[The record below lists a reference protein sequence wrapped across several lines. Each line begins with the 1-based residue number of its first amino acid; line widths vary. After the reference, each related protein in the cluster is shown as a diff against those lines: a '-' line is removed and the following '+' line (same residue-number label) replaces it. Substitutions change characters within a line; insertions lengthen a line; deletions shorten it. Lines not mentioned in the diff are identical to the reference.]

1 MNDRTIGV
9 QFERK
14 ECLIIVN
21 PRAHQTPRRRY
32 LLDAS
37 EWLESRGWKVDW
49 AETSA
54 PGDATSIAGRSAASG
69 LPLIFVCG
77 GDGTL
82 NETINGLA
90 GSDTTMSVIPAGT
103 VSLWAREINMLRPP
117 LDAVQSAIFG
127 TRRRID
133 LGKAGD
139 RYFLL
144 MASYGVDASVTHHVS
159 PRVKGY
165 MGATAYGIAAAREA
179 LTFNPVPIEV
189 TLDNEVRWMQV
200 LMVLAGNTQLYAG
213 FAKVAPDA
221 KVDDGLLDVC
231 IYQGRGKPEILAHA
245 TRTLFRLHR
254 RSRNVVYRRVKRLH
268 LAWEH
273 PLPLQLDGDP
283 FPGSPADIT
292 AAPSVLNVLV
302 PRGVK
307 TSLFSN

>member
-1 MNDRTIGV
+1 MDNRPRGA

-21 PRAHQTPRRRY
+21 PRAHQAPRRRY

-37 EWLESRGWKVDW
+37 DWLESRGWKVGW

-54 PGDATSIAGRSAASG
+54 PGDATAISARAAAEG
-69 LPLIFVCG
+69 VPLIFACG

-90 GSDTTMSVIPAGT
+90 GTDTTMSVIPAGT
-103 VSLWAREINMLRPP
+103 VNLWARELHMLRPP
-117 LDAVQSAIFG
+117 LDAVQMAVLG
-127 TRRRID
+127 ERRRID
-133 LGKAGD
+133 LGKAGE

-165 MGATAYGIAAAREA
+165 MGAPAYGLAAARQA
-179 LTFNPVPIEV
+179 LTFHPVPIEV

-245 TRTLFRLHR
+245 TRTLLRLHR

-283 FPGSPADIT
+283 YPESPAEIVSV
-292 AAPSVLNVLV
+292 PSALNILL
-302 PRGVK
+302 PRNVK
-307 TSLFSN
+307 TSLFSD

>member
-1 MNDRTIGV
+1 MNNPSRGAS
-9 QFERK
+9 FERR

-21 PRAHQTPRRRY
+21 PRAHQAPRRRY

-37 EWLESRGWKVDW
+37 EWLQSRGWKVEW

-54 PGDATSIAGRSAASG
+54 PGDATAIAARSAEAG
-69 LPLIFVCG
+69 LPLLFVCG

-90 GSDTTMSVIPAGT
+90 GSETTMSVIPAGT
-103 VSLWAREINMLRPP
+103 VNLWARELNMLKPP

-283 FPGSPADIT
+283 FPGSPPDIT
-292 AAPSVLNVLV
+292 AVPSALNVLV
-302 PRGVK
+302 PRDAK
-307 TSLFSN
+307 TSLFSH